1 MQIIEKKKKTI
12 CKWGMKELIL
22 WLSCKNSGYG
32 IYFKGC
38 VLKVNSESGL
48 PWAALVPVSWVF
60 PSSIHS
66 RRGWERRA
74 EPCRSIYSRLRNSP
88 SPPCKNLPRA
98 HFLSA
103 SERMRPGSK
112 AAWCTYSGS
121 RIPLMS
127 CGLVPPQ
134 RSKKEMDT
142 KWRKLHCVLWPNDLI
157 SVTSQ
162 NYVHFSSL

>member
-1 MQIIEKKKKTI
+1 MQIIGGK
-12 CKWGMKELIL
+12 KWGMKELIL

-38 VLKVNSESGL
+38 VLKVNSESVL

-66 RRGWERRA
+66 RRGWERRV

-134 RSKKEMDT
+134 RSKKGNGYKVKEIT
-142 KWRKLHCVLWPNDLI
+142 LCAVTQWPHFCHFAKLC
-157 SVTSQ
+157 
-162 NYVHFSSL
+162 SL